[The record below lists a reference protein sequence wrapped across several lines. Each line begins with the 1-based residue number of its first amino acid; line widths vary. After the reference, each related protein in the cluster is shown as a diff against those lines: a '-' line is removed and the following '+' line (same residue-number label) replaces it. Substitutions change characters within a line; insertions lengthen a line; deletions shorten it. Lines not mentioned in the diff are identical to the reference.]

1 MFGQPNEILGKR
13 FDVFLVELINQ
24 AHLTSNYHAL
34 VESVQLISNSVL
46 ESSQAISQSAE
57 SSQEIVGG
65 IKKITEAIDRN
76 NEVTE
81 QLSDTTQK
89 FTML

>member
-1 MFGQPNEILGKR
+1 
-13 FDVFLVELINQ
+13 
-24 AHLTSNYHAL
+24 
-34 VESVQLISNSVL
+34 L

-65 IKKITEAIDRN
+65 IKKITEAIDKN

-89 FTML
+89 FVTL

>member
-1 MFGQPNEILGKR
+1 MLGNFNDK
-13 FDVFLVELINQ
+13 
-24 AHLTSNYHAL
+24 
-34 VESVQLISNSVL
+34 
-46 ESSQAISQSAE
+46 AE
-57 SSQEIVGG
+57 NLNDIMTEMVGG

>member
-1 MFGQPNEILGKR
+1 MEEMLGNFNNKAENLN
-13 FDVFLVELINQ
+13 DIMTEM
-24 AHLTSNYHAL
+24 
-34 VESVQLISNSVL
+34 VESVQLISTSVV

-65 IKKITEAIDRN
+65 IKKITEAIDKN

-89 FTML
+89 FVTL